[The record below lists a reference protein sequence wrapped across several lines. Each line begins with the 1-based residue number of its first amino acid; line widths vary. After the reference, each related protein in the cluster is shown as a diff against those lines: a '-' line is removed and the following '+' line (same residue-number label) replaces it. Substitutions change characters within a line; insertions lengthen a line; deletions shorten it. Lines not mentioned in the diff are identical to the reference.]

1 MKRYGMYVDGRSQ
14 PAAGSGEYATVD
26 PFTGQP
32 WAVVPD
38 GGAADVDAAVGAA
51 RVALRGPW
59 GRATP
64 TARADVLRRLA
75 DIVERDADAL
85 AALETRDNGKLLAE
99 TRAQVR
105 GLPHWLRYFAGLA
118 ETARGDVIPTAKT
131 NVLVYTREEPVGVVG
146 AIVPWNSPLLLLVFK
161 LAPALAAGCTLVV
174 KPSDQ
179 TPVTTLELARRA
191 TEAGLPD
198 GVFNVVTGVG
208 PEAGRALSEHPGVDM
223 IAFTGST
230 EVGRLVAHAAAERF
244 ARSTLELGGKS
255 AQLVFADADLPAARD
270 GLLAGIFAASGQT
283 CVAGSRLLVHAS
295 VHDELLELLVARAR
309 TIRLGDPT
317 AASTEMGPLAGP
329 AQQARVRDHV
339 ERAIAHGARLVTGGD
354 DGGLGGCF
362 WAPTIIDGV
371 TQAMPLAREEVF
383 GPVLAVDVFTTDE
396 EAVVK
401 ANATPFGLA
410 AGVWTRDIGRAH
422 RTAAALDAGTVWV
435 NTYRMMA
442 PEVPFGGTGAS
453 GWGRENGVEALRTYT
468 ETKAIWVEI
477 EGATRDP
484 FVLG

>member
-1 MKRYGMYVDGRSQ
+1 MERYAMHIDGRAC
-14 PAAGSGEYATVD
+14 PALGGVEYETLD
-26 PFTGQP
+26 PFTGRA

-38 GGAADVDAAVGAA
+38 GGAADVDAAVASA
-51 RVALRGPW
+51 RAALRGPW
-59 GRATP
+59 GQATA

-75 DIVERDADAL
+75 DIVERDAGAL

-99 TRAQVR
+99 TTAQAR
-105 GLPHWLRYFAGLA
+105 GLPHWLRYFAGVA
-118 ETARGDVIPTAKT
+118 ETARGSVIPTAKS

-174 KPSDQ
+174 KPSEQ
-179 TPVTTLELARRA
+179 TPVTALELARRA

-198 GVFNVVTGVG
+198 GVFNVVTAAG
-208 PEAGRALSEHPGVDM
+208 PEPGRALVEHPDVAM
-223 IAFTGST
+223 VAFTGST
-230 EVGRLVAHAAAERF
+230 DVGRLVAQAAAERF

-255 AQLVFADADLPAARD
+255 AQLVFADADLEASRD
-270 GLLAGIFAASGQT
+270 GLLAGIFAATGQT
-283 CVAGSRLLVHAS
+283 CVAGSRLLVHRR
-295 VHDELLELLVARAR
+295 VHEELLELLVARAK

-317 AASTEMGPLAGP
+317 AASTEMGPLSSLAHR
-329 AQQARVRDHV
+329 ARVRAHV
-339 ERAIAHGARLVTGGD
+339 DQAVAEGARLVAGGD
-354 DGGLGGCF
+354 DAGLGGCF
-362 WAPTIIDGV
+362 WAPTILDGV
-371 TQAMPLAREEVF
+371 TSQMRLARDEVF
-383 GPVLAVDVFTTDE
+383 GPVLAVDVFDDDDE
-396 EAVVK
+396 AIRK

-422 RTAAALDAGTVWV
+422 RTAAALDAGTVWI

-453 GWGRENGVEALRTYT
+453 GWGRENGVEALRAYT
-468 ETKAIWVEI
+468 ETKAIWVEL

>member
-1 MKRYGMYVDGRSQ
+1 MDRYGMHIDGR
-14 PAAGSGEYATVD
+14 PEAGQAGREYETVD
-26 PFTGQP
+26 PFTRQA

-38 GGAADVDAAVGAA
+38 GDAADVDRAVASA
-51 RVALRGPW
+51 RAALRGPW
-59 GRATP
+59 GATTP

-75 DIVERDADAL
+75 DLVERDAEAL

-99 TRAQVR
+99 TLAQCR

-118 ETARGDVIPTAKT
+118 ETARGAVIPTAKA

-174 KPSDQ
+174 KPSEQ
-179 TPVTTLELARRA
+179 TPVTTVELARLA
-191 TEAGLPD
+191 TAAGLPD
-198 GVFNVVTGVG
+198 GVFNVVTGAG
-208 PEAGRALSEHPGVDM
+208 PEPGTALAAHPDVAM

-230 EVGRLVAHAAAERF
+230 EIGRLVAHAAAERF

-255 AQLVFADADLPAARD
+255 AQIVFADADLEAARD
-270 GLLAGIFAASGQT
+270 GLLAGIFAATGQT
-283 CVAGSRLLVHAS
+283 CVAGSRLLVHRD
-295 VHDELLELLVARAR
+295 VHDALLELLVARAE

-317 AASTEMGPLAGP
+317 AKATEMGPLSSP
-329 AQQARVRDHV
+329 AQQARVRGHV
-339 ERAIAHGARLVTGGD
+339 ERAVEDGARLVAGGH

-362 WAPTIIDGV
+362 WAPTILDGV
-371 TQAMPLAREEVF
+371 TPDMRLARDEVF
-383 GPVLAVDVFTTDE
+383 GPVLAVDVFDTDD
-396 EAVVK
+396 EAIEK
-401 ANATPFGLA
+401 ANETPFGLA
-410 AGVWTRDIGRAH
+410 AGVWTTDIGRAH

-453 GWGRENGVEALRTYT
+453 GWGRENGIEALATYT
-468 ETKAIWVEI
+468 ETKAIWVEL
-477 EGATRDP
+477 EGGARDP